1 MFSHKLYKFMC
12 YMVAI
17 TNICLVL
24 DVVVNVVVPARSRVA
39 ADMIL
44 SPCMANIVLAV
55 LLITG
60 VAKRMPSFIKVFR
73 IFMWV
78 QMIFLLLIAIY
89 LYRLVVHGRE
99 ELRADLR
106 VALMLFG
113 LFGLEAAIASGGLN
127 AVLHEPRP
135 PLERVVL
142 FQQLA

>member
-24 DVVVNVVVPARSRVA
+24 DVVVNVVVPARSRA

>member
-113 LFGLEAAIASGGLN
+113 LENQVFSDWK
-127 AVLHEPRP
+127 PRSLP
-135 PLERVVL
+135 VD
-142 FQQLA
+142 